1 MVAYGLLLKGYNKYV
16 YHRPIPVHFTAED
29 IAVVRMVRSV
39 GRVWFAGL
47 LRCYG
52 V

>member
-1 MVAYGLLLKGYNKYV
+1 LVAYGLLLKGYNKYV

-39 GRVWFAGL
+39 GRV
-47 LRCYG
+47 
-52 V
+52 